1 MNEELKKY
9 MEFVNN
15 PNLNFENEVWNEHPI
30 HKGYY
35 ASNFGRLKYYNK
47 QQKKEIIK
55 KQYARQITNR
65 LVITIYNTHFECKT
79 LYVPK
84 FILECFYGLNEDL
97 FTLHI
102 DGNYY
107 NNNIE
112 NLAYATK
119 KEISGNPN
127 IKRKKRK
134 YNKQKENI
142 EEIIQN
148 ETWKKHPTLEI
159 ECSDKGRIK
168 KKRKNQSYDITYG
181 SKTIDGYL
189 RIQINN
195 KSYAVHRLIC
205 ETFIE
210 NPNNK
215 LFVNHIDANPSN
227 NKIENLEWCTAKENC
242 MSEITYKK
250 QAHQIKSIDD
260 NGIET
265 IYKSLKDA
273 YRHGFDE
280 YRIIKCCQ
288 GLQSKH
294 KGLKWQY
301 V

>member
-1 MNEELKKY
+1 
-9 MEFVNN
+9 
-15 PNLNFENEVWNEHPI
+15 LNYENEVWKEHPI

-35 ASNFGRLKYYNK
+35 ASNLGRLKYYNK

-55 KQYARQITNR
+55 KQYARPITNR

-84 FILECFYGLNEDL
+84 FILECFHGLNEDL

-119 KEISGNPN
+119 QEINSNPNVKRKEIN
-127 IKRKKRK
+127 
-134 YNKQKENI
+134 YNKQKESV

-168 KKRKNQSYDITYG
+168 WKRKNETYHITYG
-181 SKTIDGYL
+181 SKTTCGYL
-189 RIQINN
+189 RIQVNN
-195 KSYAVHRLIC
+195 KTYAVHRLIC

-215 LFVNHIDANPSN
+215 PFVNHIDANPAN
-227 NKIENLEWCTAKENC
+227 NNIENLEWCTARENC

-273 YRHGFDE
+273 YRYGFKE
-280 YRIIKCCQ
+280 CGIIRCCQ
-288 GLQSKH
+288 GLQNKH
-294 KGLKWQY
+294 KGLRWQY